1 MAALFTLAIVNY
13 AFDTIPY
20 PNKKCH
26 WGTEMRKGMLT
37 MTMFTSNT
45 TTFNV
50 AL

>member
-26 WGTEMRKGMLT
+26 WGPEMRKGMLT
-37 MTMFTSNT
+37 MTMCYIEPY
-45 TTFNV
+45 NV
-50 AL
+50 